1 MLWLSWRQFR
11 GQAVV
16 GAALLAA
23 AAVTLGVAGASV
35 AHMYAAAGV
44 PGCHGSGGCA
54 QALHQFSLLTSN
66 ATSPHVLALAGTA
79 LSVVP
84 GLLGVF
90 WGAPLVARELETGT
104 FRMAWTQSISRAR
117 WLAVKLVLI
126 GLASVALTGLLSLMV
141 TVWSDP
147 LNQLSLNRFSYG
159 PFGEQ
164 GIAPAGYAAF
174 GFALGVLAGLLIRR
188 TLPAMAVTLLAF
200 TAARMGFS
208 YGGRRLLM
216 APLSQTSP
224 LNVRNMGIQ
233 LSPGRKL
240 TLFPTGGHP
249 GAWIYSVK
257 VINPAGQPFS
267 GRAPHDCGLN
277 AGPQTCIQAIGRLGL
292 RQVVTFQPASRFWAF
307 QWYEASVFLVAAI
320 VLAALCVWWV
330 RRRLT

>member
-11 GQAVV
+11 TPAVV

-23 AAVTLGVAGASV
+23 AAVVLGVAGASV
-35 AHMYAAAGV
+35 SRMYAAAGV
-44 PGCHGSGGCA
+44 PGCHAGSGCA
-54 QALHQFSLLTSN
+54 HALHQFSLLTSN
-66 ATSPHVLALAGTA
+66 ATSPHVLALAGTV

-104 FRMAWTQSISRAR
+104 FRLAWTQSVSRAR
-117 WLAVKLVLI
+117 WLVVKLVLV
-126 GLASVALTGLLSLMV
+126 GLASVLVTGLLSLMV
-141 TVWSDP
+141 TLWSDP

-174 GFALGVLAGLLIRR
+174 AFVIGVLAGLLIRR
-188 TLPAMAVTLLAF
+188 TLPAMAATLVAF
-200 TAARMGFS
+200 TAARMGFT

-216 APLSQTSP
+216 SPLRQTSP
-224 LNVRNMGIQ
+224 LNVRNMGIE
-233 LSPGRKL
+233 LSPGGRL

-257 VINPAGQPFS
+257 VTTPAGQPF
-267 GRAPHDCGLN
+267 GGQAPPGCGTN
-277 AGPQTCIQAIGRLGL
+277 AGPQACIQAIARLNL
-292 RQVVTFQPASRFWAF
+292 RQVVTFQPAGRFWAF
-307 QWYEASVFLVAAI
+307 QWYETGVFVLAAVA
-320 VLAALCVWWV
+320 VAALCVWWV